1 MDYSKLKEYER
12 ITQEMRGNLIKSDN
26 WNNNFNRVSD
36 VIKTNNEI
44 LEKNFENIK
53 SENIPSPVIEDLNLP
68 DSNTVYLQLLAIAA
82 SLITKADKNTI
93 DVMNST
99 NFSDVQFNSD
109 TGVFTFTRNNGE
121 TVEFDT
127 ALEKVPASMSLID
140 EGNNT
145 YLVITNLDGSTT
157 KTDVTKLL
165 NIYEF
170 IDSDTIK
177 ATVNGYD
184 VSLSVRPN
192 SITSEMLD
200 SAILPDLETLVNT
213 TKSYMASAEVS
224 ANTAKEN
231 ADKSIIAKS
240 DAETAANSANE
251 ALDIVNTAVQET
263 EDNAILAKSYTKGGT
278 GIRDGENTDNAKYYY
293 ENAKAV
299 VNAGGLTCFVQ
310 LEEPDI
316 SNCIWYQPISEYT
329 ENEDVILNTD
339 ETQTASTY
347 LLKMEGSDEME
358 TINNVVEETDELA
371 QGKYC
376 FDLI

>member
-82 SLITKADKNTI
+82 SLIAKADKNTV

-99 NFSDVQFNSD
+99 NFSDVQFNKD

-121 TVEFDT
+121 IVEFDT

-140 EGNNT
+140 EGENT

-177 ATVNGYD
+177 ATVDGYD

-231 ADKSIIAKS
+231 ADKSVIAKS
-240 DAETAANSANE
+240 DAEAAANSANE
-251 ALDIVNTAVQET
+251 VLETVNTAIQET
-263 EDNAILAKSYTKGGT
+263 EDNAMLAKSYAKGGT

-293 ENAKAV
+293 ENAKAA
-299 VNAGGLTCFVQ
+299 VNAGGLTCFLQ
-310 LEEPDI
+310 SDEPNV
-316 SNCIWYQPISEYT
+316 SNCIWFQPVSEYT

-339 ETQTASTY
+339 ETETASTY
-347 LLKMEGSDEME
+347 LLKLEGSDEME
-358 TINNVVEETDELA
+358 TINNIVEETDELT

>member
-310 LEEPDI
+310 SEEPDI

-358 TINNVVEETDELA
+358 TINNVVEETDELT

>member
-310 LEEPDI
+310 SEEPDI

-358 TINNVVEETDELA
+358 TINNVVEKTDELT

>member
-358 TINNVVEETDELA
+358 TINNVVEETDELT

>member
-68 DSNTVYLQLLAIAA
+68 DSNTVYLQLLAIVA
-82 SLITKADKNTI
+82 SLITKADKNTV

-177 ATVNGYD
+177 ATADGYNVNFT
-184 VSLSVRPN
+184 VRPN
-192 SITSEMLD
+192 SITLEMLE
-200 SAILPDLETLVNT
+200 SNILTDMQNLTDT

-240 DAETAANSANE
+240 DAEAAANSANE

-299 VNAGGLTCFVQ
+299 VNAGGLTCFLQ
-310 LEEPDI
+310 SEEPGI

-347 LLKMEGSDEME
+347 LLKIEGSDEME
-358 TINNVVEETDELA
+358 TINNVVEETDELT

>member
-316 SNCIWYQPISEYT
+316 SNCIWYQPINEYT

>member
-82 SLITKADKNTI
+82 SLIAKADKNTV

-99 NFSDVQFNSD
+99 NFSDVQFNKD

-121 TVEFDT
+121 IVEFDT

-140 EGNNT
+140 EGENT

-177 ATVNGYD
+177 ATVDGYD

-231 ADKSIIAKS
+231 ADKSVIAKS
-240 DAETAANSANE
+240 DAEAAANSANE
-251 ALDIVNTAVQET
+251 VLETVNTAIQET
-263 EDNAILAKSYTKGGT
+263 EDNAMLAKSYAKGGT

-293 ENAKAV
+293 ENAKAA
-299 VNAGGLTCFVQ
+299 VNAGGLTCFLQ
-310 LEEPDI
+310 SDEPNV
-316 SNCIWYQPISEYT
+316 SNCIWFQPVSEYT

-339 ETQTASTY
+339 ETETASTY
-347 LLKMEGSDEME
+347 LLKLEGSDEME
-358 TINNVVEETDELA
+358 IINNIVEETDELT

-376 FDLI
+376 FNLI